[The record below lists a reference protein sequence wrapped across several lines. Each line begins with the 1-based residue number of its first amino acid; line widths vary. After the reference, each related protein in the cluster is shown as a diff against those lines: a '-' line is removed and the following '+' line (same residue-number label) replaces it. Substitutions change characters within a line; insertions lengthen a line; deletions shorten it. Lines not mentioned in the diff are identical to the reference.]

1 MNSHSPTIVP
11 PPELRSV
18 AVLGAGVCG
27 LAAAWQLLQSRPGLE
42 VTLIESE
49 SRPGGLARSLSFDG
63 LKTDL
68 GPHRIHTELGE
79 AMEFIRDLAGP
90 ELIEVRRSSRMWLGE
105 RWVDYPPRP
114 AEMLRML
121 GPLRLAGFALS
132 FLKHRMTGGRVGRE
146 GTSPGKA
153 NAADRDSFAAI
164 MQQAFGP
171 ALYDFL
177 VRPYAEKVWKTSCEA
192 LHGDVARV
200 RVSAGG
206 LDRLIRQAFGRGGMG
221 SAGGGAGG
229 GGGQPAAALKSYHY
243 LRGGIGRL
251 AEKMTEEIARRG
263 GTVRCG
269 RTIIGLDNN
278 STPGGGAFSD
288 GPGSWRIVH
297 AATPETEATAQ
308 SPQQARWQNQDRANA
323 DRQTDSFDAVISTL
337 PVTDLVGMLAAKRP
351 DEAAARAAEG
361 LHYLANRLFF
371 LVSDRPPATEAQWL
385 YFPHRDVIFN
395 RGYIPSNFDASL
407 GSRERHILCLEVT
420 CFPGD
425 AIFSRPDEDMAEEVR
440 RDALKLG
447 LATANSLREVR
458 AVCIP
463 YAYPFYDLEYRRR
476 TDLLWE
482 YLGGFAGLLSAGRQ
496 GLFLHNNIDHSI
508 YMGLH
513 AADCLLANPDDCA
526 PRWYSRIREFQG
538 FRIVD

>member
-27 LAAAWQLLQSRPGLE
+27 LAAAWQLLKSRSGLQ

-49 SRPGGLARSLSFDG
+49 SRPGGLARSLSFG
-63 LKTDL
+63 ELKTDL

-90 ELIEVRRSSRMWLGE
+90 ELIEVRRSSRMWLRE

-132 FLKHRMTGGRVGRE
+132 FLKHRAARGGGSRAEAAGE
-146 GTSPGKA
+146 NPDG
-153 NAADRDSFAAI
+153 ADRDSFAAI

-177 VRPYAEKVWKTSCEA
+177 VRPYAEKVWKTSCEM

-206 LDRLIRQAFGRGGMG
+206 LDRLIRQAFGRGGT
-221 SAGGGAGG
+221 GGRTG
-229 GGGQPAAALKSYHY
+229 GGGQPTAALKSYHY

-251 AEKMTEEIARRG
+251 AEKMAEEITRRG
-263 GTVRCG
+263 GVIRCG
-269 RTIIGLDNN
+269 RTVTSISNTPAASIGA
-278 STPGGGAFSD
+278 SAD

-297 AATPETEATAQ
+297 AATPDCGTTAQ
-308 SPQQARWQNQDRANA
+308 SPQQAHWQNRDCAEA
-323 DRQTDSFDAVISTL
+323 DRQTDSFDAVVSTL
-337 PVTDLVGMLAAKRP
+337 PVTDLVEMLAEECP
-351 DEAAARAAEG
+351 HEAAARATRAAES
-361 LHYLANRLFF
+361 LRYLANRLFF
-371 LVSDRPPATEAQWL
+371 LVSERPPATEAQWL

-407 GSRERHILCLEVT
+407 GSREGHILCLEVT

-425 AIFSRPDEDMAEEVR
+425 AIFSRPDDDVAEEVR
-440 RDALKLG
+440 RDAMKLG
-447 LATANSLREVR
+447 LVTADSLREVR

-463 YAYPFYDLEYRRR
+463 YAYPFYDLEYRQR

-482 YLGGFAGLLSAGRQ
+482 YLGSFAGLLSAGRQ

-513 AADCLLANPDDCA
+513 AADCLLANPGDCA
-526 PRWYSRIREFQG
+526 PRWYARIREFQG